1 MSHFGEESPMG
12 LMDNL
17 KNKTQR
23 AKGRAKENAGRES
36 GDPSMEAEGRK
47 DRVSGGAKQ
56 AGEKAKEAFREVKR
70 TGEK

>member
-1 MSHFGEESPMG
+1 MG

-36 GDPSMEAEGRK
+36 GDPDLEAEGRK
-47 DRVSGGAKQ
+47 DRFAGGAKQ
-56 AGEKAKEAFREVKR
+56 AGEKAKDALREVKR
-70 TGEK
+70 TGER